1 MARGHHSVVRPA
13 RGVMWG
19 STAQQRAID
28 DEVFTSSTLEE
39 AAGEG
44 MLASEVVRATATDDV
59 EGGNGSQVS
68 EGAPGPAS

>member
-1 MARGHHSVVRPA
+1 
-13 RGVMWG
+13 
-19 STAQQRAID
+19 
-28 DEVFTSSTLEE
+28 
-39 AAGEG
+39 